1 MDDRTYLK
9 NITIDSRAAAQK
21 GAREVMLALIAKQ
34 AGDHKL
40 HKVDLNK
47 DPAVIERVKDTMLP
61 NECLGAWYDRTGI
74 GRSQV
79 FTMTDSELRAHIAI
93 TATSDDDREPRSTYK
108 PEPRQV
114 PSKFLMV
121 G

>member
-1 MDDRTYLK
+1 MDDRTYLSNTVK
-9 NITIDSRAAAQK
+9 TSQPAIQK
-21 GAREVMLALIAKQ
+21 GAREAMLALIAKQ
-34 AGDHKL
+34 AGDHK
-40 HKVDLNK
+40 HSKVDLNK
-47 DPAVIERVKDTMLP
+47 DPEVFERIKDTMLP
-61 NECLGAWYDRTGI
+61 GESLGAWYDRTGI
-74 GRSQV
+74 GRSQI
-79 FTMTDSELRAHIAI
+79 FSMTEKEIRQHIAI